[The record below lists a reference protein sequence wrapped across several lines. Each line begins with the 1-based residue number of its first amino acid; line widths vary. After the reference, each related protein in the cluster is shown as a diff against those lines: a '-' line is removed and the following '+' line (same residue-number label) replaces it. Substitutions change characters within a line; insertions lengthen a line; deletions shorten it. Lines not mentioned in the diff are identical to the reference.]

1 MVATSTEELEAGIVP
16 SYDRRSE
23 LNAFDASKAGVQ
35 GLVENGV
42 TKVPPIFH
50 CRSSNLSEDF
60 TTESNSNF
68 TIPTVDL
75 TGIHEDPTLRDDVVR
90 KVRCACQNWGFF
102 QVQNHGIPTHVLNEM
117 IKGICRFHEQDA
129 KVRKTYYTRDLSK
142 KVMYLSNF
150 SLYQDPS
157 TDWRDT
163 LTFFLAPNPP
173 KAEELPEV
181 CRDIVP
187 EYSTKVMELASTLF
201 ELVSE
206 ALGLDRL
213 HLKEM
218 QCEEG
223 LLLMGHYYPACPE
236 PELTMG
242 TSKHTDGDFMTIL
255 LQDQMGGLQILH
267 ENQWIDVPAMD
278 GALVVNIGDLL
289 QVVSNDKFISVQ
301 HRVLANNLGP
311 RTSIA
316 SFFGI
321 GDQSPQGLSK
331 VIGPIKELLSEN
343 NPPVYRETSLK
354 DYLAHQYSKSLEAS
368 SISFLKL

>member
-1 MVATSTEELEAGIVP
+1 MVTTNTEEMEAGTVP

-23 LNAFDASKAGVQ
+23 LNAFDGSKVGVQ

-42 TKVPPIFH
+42 TKVPPIFYTS
-50 CRSSNLSEDF
+50 RSNIGEDF
-60 TTESNSNF
+60 TTSKF
-68 TIPTVDL
+68 AIPTIDL
-75 TGIHEDPTLRDDVVR
+75 IGIHDDPTLRDAVVR
-90 KVRCACQNWGFF
+90 KVRNACENWGFF
-102 QVQNHGIPTHVLNEM
+102 QVTNHGIPTHVLDEM
-117 IKGICRFHEQDA
+117 IKGISRFHEQDA
-129 KVRKTYYTRDLSK
+129 NVRKTYYTRDLSK
-142 KVMYLSNF
+142 KVVYFSNY
-150 SLYQDPS
+150 SLFQDPS

-163 LTFFLAPNPP
+163 ITFFWTPNPP
-173 KAEELPEV
+173 KAQELPQV
-181 CRDIVP
+181 CRDIVA
-187 EYSTKVMELASTLF
+187 EYSTKVMALASDLF
-201 ELVSE
+201 ELISE
-206 ALGLDRL
+206 ALGLDHL

-218 QCEEG
+218 KCEEG
-223 LLLMGHYYPACPE
+223 LVLLGNYYPACPE
-236 PELTMG
+236 PELCMG

-267 ENQWIDVPAMD
+267 QNQWIDVPAIH

-289 QVVSNDKFISVQ
+289 QLVSNDKFISVE

-321 GDQSPQGLSK
+321 GDRSEEGVSK
-331 VIGPIKELLSEN
+331 VFGPIKELLSEN

-354 DYLAHQYSKSLEAS
+354 DYLAHQYSKQLGAS